1 MDGAGWCINFSVAY
15 FCINAVFFCV
25 VAEALIKEFT
35 GIV

>member
-1 MDGAGWCINFSVAY
+1 MMDGAGWCIKVAY